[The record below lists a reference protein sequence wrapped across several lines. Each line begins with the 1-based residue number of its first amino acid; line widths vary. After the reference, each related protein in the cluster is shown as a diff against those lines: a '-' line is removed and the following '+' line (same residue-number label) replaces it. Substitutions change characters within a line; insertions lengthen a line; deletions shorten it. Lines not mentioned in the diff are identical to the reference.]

1 MYHRKHKYDLVIM
14 LAVVGLSVSLFLAIS
29 SALKVAVPC
38 DITQGCEVVLNSR
51 YSEIAGLPLSYIGVG
66 FFAVVI
72 ACALMANHYAEARKL
87 LTWLLGV
94 GALMSLGFL
103 SLQFFI
109 IGSVCQYCLVVD
121 ILTIALFLWDLNIE
135 HKASAS
141 LV

>member
-72 ACALMANHYAEARKL
+72 ACALMANHYAKARKL

-103 SLQFFI
+103 SIQFFI
-109 IGSVCQYCLVVD
+109 LGSVCQYCLVVD